1 MSVEN
6 EKNVEEAV
14 IGKGDES
21 GKSGEDV
28 ETGKVGKSVEGGKSG
43 KGVEAGKVGKSV
55 EDGEGGKSGKD
66 VETGKDVEDGGGSGA
81 TASEPFEGTIQF
93 RVRYAETDQMGVVY
107 HGNYFTYFEMG
118 RTELL
123 REATGVSYRDVEE
136 SATKMVV
143 VKAECNFM
151 KPAKYD
157 DLLTLKTR
165 VLRTTRASLE
175 HEYRLFRDGELL
187 AVGKTK
193 LATVDNSGKIVPVPD
208 WIKNLARPRSG
219 EAATK

>member
-1 MSVEN
+1 MS
-6 EKNVEEAV
+6 EK
-14 IGKGDES
+14 
-21 GKSGEDV
+21 
-28 ETGKVGKSVEGGKSG
+28 TGKSVENVKSVKSG
-43 KGVEAGKVGKSV
+43 EVVGA
-55 EDGEGGKSGKD
+55 
-66 VETGKDVEDGGGSGA
+66 GGGGGNGGNGKTVESDKSGA
-81 TASEPFEGTIQF
+81 TAPEPFEGTIQF

-175 HEYRLFRDGELL
+175 HEYRLFRDDELL

-208 WIKNLARPRSG
+208 WIKKLARPRSS
-219 EAATK
+219 EPSQS

>member
-1 MSVEN
+1 MSGET
-6 EKNVEEAV
+6 
-14 IGKGDES
+14 GKSVES
-21 GKSGEDV
+21 GKSGV
-28 ETGKVGKSVEGGKSG
+28 AGKAGEIDKSG
-43 KGVEAGKVGKSV
+43 KSAGNV
-55 EDGEGGKSGKD
+55 KD
-66 VETGKDVEDGGGSGA
+66 VENAENAKNAENGKDGA
-81 TASEPFEGTIQF
+81 AGAVASESFEGTIQF

-143 VKAECNFM
+143 VKAECSFI

-193 LATVDNSGKIVPVPD
+193 LATVDNTGKIVPVPD
-208 WIKNLARPRSG
+208 WIKNLKRKTPS
-219 EAATK
+219 ETSNDC

>member
-1 MSVEN
+1 MSGKGGES
-6 EKNVEEAV
+6 EKN
-14 IGKGDES
+14 GGT
-21 GKSGEDV
+21 GENVDLD
-28 ETGKVGKSVEGGKSG
+28 KNGKSVGNDNVGENDK
-43 KGVEAGKVGKSV
+43 AGKVNKASNSV
-55 EDGEGGKSGKD
+55 KIVKSGKD
-66 VETGKDVEDGGGSGA
+66 GA
-81 TASEPFEGTIQF
+81 LASEPFEGTIQF

-157 DLLTLKTR
+157 ELLTLKTR
-165 VLRTTRASLE
+165 GLRTTRASLE

>member
-6 EKNVEEAV
+6 EKNVGSVEF
-14 IGKGDES
+14 GKNVENGES
-21 GKSGEDV
+21 CETC
-28 ETGKVGKSVEGGKSG
+28 ETGKNV
-43 KGVEAGKVGKSV
+43 
-55 EDGEGGKSGKD
+55 
-66 VETGKDVEDGGGSGA
+66 GSGA

-193 LATVDNSGKIVPVPD
+193 LATVDNNGKIVPVPD
-208 WIKNLARPRSG
+208 WIKNLRRKPAN
-219 EAATK
+219 ETTNDF

>member
-1 MSVEN
+1 MSI
-6 EKNVEEAV
+6 KN
-14 IGKGDES
+14 
-21 GKSGEDV
+21 
-28 ETGKVGKSVEGGKSG
+28 GKSVENDKTGETGKT
-43 KGVEAGKVGKSV
+43 A
-55 EDGEGGKSGKD
+55 
-66 VETGKDVEDGGGSGA
+66 ETGKDVENGVASVA
-81 TASEPFEGTIQF
+81 TATEPVEGTIQF

-208 WIKNLARPRSG
+208 WIKNLSRPRS
-219 EAATK
+219 AKPAQDA

>member
-1 MSVEN
+1 MSI
-6 EKNVEEAV
+6 KN
-14 IGKGDES
+14 
-21 GKSGEDV
+21 
-28 ETGKVGKSVEGGKSG
+28 GKSVENDKTGETGKT
-43 KGVEAGKVGKSV
+43 A
-55 EDGEGGKSGKD
+55 
-66 VETGKDVEDGGGSGA
+66 ETGKDVENGVASVA
-81 TASEPFEGTIQF
+81 TATEPVEGTIQF

-175 HEYRLFRDGELL
+175 HEYRLFRDDELL

-208 WIKNLARPRSG
+208 WIKNLARPRSSETAQG
-219 EAATK
+219 

>member
-1 MSVEN
+1 MSDKIGEN
-6 EKNVEEAV
+6 DK
-14 IGKGDES
+14 ID
-21 GKSGEDV
+21 KSGEN
-28 ETGKVGKSVEGGKSG
+28 
-43 KGVEAGKVGKSV
+43 
-55 EDGEGGKSGKD
+55 GENG
-66 VETGKDVEDGGGSGA
+66 ESGA
-81 TASEPFEGTIQF
+81 VEMSASEPLEGTIQF

-143 VKAECNFM
+143 VKAECSFR
-151 KPAKYD
+151 KPARYD

-193 LATVDNSGKIVPVPD
+193 LATVDNSGKIVPVPE
-208 WIKNLARPRSG
+208 WIKNLKRKTPDETANDS
-219 EAATK
+219 

>member
-6 EKNVEEAV
+6 GKNVGSVER
-14 IGKGDES
+14 GKNGKNGKS
-21 GKSGEDV
+21 GKSG
-28 ETGKVGKSVEGGKSG
+28 KSG
-43 KGVEAGKVGKSV
+43 DVCETCKTCKTGENVEN
-55 EDGEGGKSGKD
+55 
-66 VETGKDVEDGGGSGA
+66 GGGSGA

-193 LATVDNSGKIVPVPD
+193 LATVDNNGKIVPVPD
-208 WIKNLARPRSG
+208 WIKNLRRKPAN
-219 EAATK
+219 ETTNDF

>member
-1 MSVEN
+1 MSGKTEENVEN
-6 EKNVEEAV
+6 GKTAGNGK
-14 IGKGDES
+14 IGKG
-21 GKSGEDV
+21 GEN
-28 ETGKVGKSVEGGKSG
+28 
-43 KGVEAGKVGKSV
+43 
-55 EDGEGGKSGKD
+55 
-66 VETGKDVEDGGGSGA
+66 GGSVGA
-81 TASEPFEGTIQF
+81 VAAEPFEGTIQF

-143 VKAECNFM
+143 VKAECSFI

-193 LATVDNSGKIVPVPD
+193 LATVDNAGKIVPVPD
-208 WIKNLARPRSG
+208 WIKNLARPRSSETSQG
-219 EAATK
+219 

>member
-1 MSVEN
+1 MTVENGKNVGSVERG
-6 EKNVEEAV
+6 KNGENA
-14 IGKGDES
+14 ES
-21 GKSGEDV
+21 DKSCETC
-28 ETGKVGKSVEGGKSG
+28 ETGKNVGNGG
-43 KGVEAGKVGKSV
+43 ER
-55 EDGEGGKSGKD
+55 D
-66 VETGKDVEDGGGSGA
+66 GGSGA
-81 TASEPFEGTIQF
+81 IASEPFEGTIQF

-193 LATVDNSGKIVPVPD
+193 LATVDNNGKIVPVPD
-208 WIKNLARPRSG
+208 WIKNLRRKPAN
-219 EAATK
+219 ETTNDF

>member
-1 MSVEN
+1 MN
-6 EKNVEEAV
+6 DKIEKNVRT
-14 IGKGDES
+14 
-21 GKSGEDV
+21 GENV
-28 ETGKVGKSVEGGKSG
+28 KSG
-43 KGVEAGKVGKSV
+43 KAAEV
-55 EDGEGGKSGKD
+55 
-66 VETGKDVEDGGGSGA
+66 GGSGA
-81 TASEPFEGTIQF
+81 TAAEPFEGTIQF

-143 VKAECNFM
+143 VKAECSFM
-151 KPAKYD
+151 KPARYD

-208 WIKNLARPRSG
+208 WIKNLKRKTSS
-219 EAATK
+219 ETTNDF

>member
-1 MSVEN
+1 MS
-6 EKNVEEAV
+6 
-14 IGKGDES
+14 GKGGES
-21 GKSGEDV
+21 GKNDGTGESVNLD
-28 ETGKVGKSVEGGKSG
+28 KSSKSVGNGNVGEIDK
-43 KGVEAGKVGKSV
+43 AGKVNKASGSV
-55 EDGEGGKSGKD
+55 KIVESGKD
-66 VETGKDVEDGGGSGA
+66 GA
-81 TASEPFEGTIQF
+81 LPSEPFEGTIQF

-193 LATVDNSGKIVPVPD
+193 LATVDNTGKIVPVPD
-208 WIKNLARPRSG
+208 WIKNLARPRSS
-219 EAATK
+219 ETAK

>member
-1 MSVEN
+1 MSGET
-6 EKNVEEAV
+6 
-14 IGKGDES
+14 GKSVES
-21 GKSGEDV
+21 GKSGV
-28 ETGKVGKSVEGGKSG
+28 AGKAGEIDKSG
-43 KGVEAGKVGKSV
+43 KSAGNV
-55 EDGEGGKSGKD
+55 KD
-66 VETGKDVEDGGGSGA
+66 VENAENAKNAENGKDGA
-81 TASEPFEGTIQF
+81 AGAVASESFEGTIQF

-107 HGNYFTYFEMG
+107 NGNYFNYFEMG

-143 VKAECNFM
+143 VKAECSFM

-193 LATVDNSGKIVPVPD
+193 LATVDNTGKIVPVPD